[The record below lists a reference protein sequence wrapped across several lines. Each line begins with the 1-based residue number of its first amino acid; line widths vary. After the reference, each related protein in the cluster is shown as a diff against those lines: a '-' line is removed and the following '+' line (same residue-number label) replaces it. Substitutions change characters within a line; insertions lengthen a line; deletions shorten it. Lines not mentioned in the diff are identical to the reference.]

1 MNQEIDYQVKYLKYK
16 EKYLNLKLNK
26 QIGGWNSDLIKI
38 FKENNID
45 LVEKISTQ
53 NQGIYDSVSG
63 DPDEYKTYTYSIGT
77 ETVFRITETNGII
90 EKDLDIEGKFIFA
103 INILIGAV
111 NDLEKILE
119 LLIKAFETTSLKE
132 KYTKLKIYIPKENN
146 NETILTKLRF
156 TKKDDNFNS
165 YVFNNKI

>member
-1 MNQEIDYQVKYLKYK
+1 M
-16 EKYLNLKLNK
+16 
-26 QIGGWNSDLIKI
+26 
-38 FKENNID
+38 D

-77 ETVFRITETNGII
+77 EKLFRITETNGII

-111 NDLEKILE
+111 NYDLEKILK
-119 LLIKAFETTSLKE
+119 LLIELFETTSLKE
-132 KYTKLKIYIPKENN
+132 EFTKLKIYMPKENN
-146 NETILTKLRF
+146 NETILTKLGF
-156 TKKDDNFNS
+156 TKKDDMFNS
-165 YVFNNKI
+165 YLFDKSKLVSSVLKKANLLPKSP

>member
-16 EKYLNLKLNK
+16 EKYLNLKNKLNK

-53 NQGIYDSVSG
+53 EQQYHESPSG
-63 DPDEYKTYTYSIGT
+63 DADVYKTYTYSIGK

-90 EKDLDIEGKFIFA
+90 ERDLDVKGKFIFA
-103 INILIGAV
+103 INILNGAV

-119 LLIKAFETTSLKE
+119 LLIKAFETTLKG
-132 KYTKLKIYIPKENN
+132 KYTKLKIYMPKENN
-146 NETILTKLRF
+146 NETILTKLGF
-156 TKKDDNFNS
+156 TKKDDNLNS
-165 YVFNNKI
+165 YVFNK

>member
-16 EKYLNLKLNK
+16 EKYLNLKNKLNK
-26 QIGGWNSDLIKI
+26 QIGGWNSDLIKV

-53 NQGIYDSVSG
+53 EQQYHESPSG
-63 DPDEYKTYTYSIGT
+63 DADEYKTYTYSIGN

-90 EKDLDIEGKFIFA
+90 ERDLDIEGKFIFA
-103 INILIGAV
+103 INILNGAV

-119 LLIKAFETTSLKE
+119 LLIKAFETTLKE
-132 KYTKLKIYIPKENN
+132 KYTKLKIYMPKENN
-146 NETILTKLRF
+146 NETILAKLGF
-156 TKKDDNFNS
+156 TKKDDNLNS
-165 YVFNNKI
+165 YVL

>member
-16 EKYLNLKLNK
+16 EKYLNLKNKLNK

-38 FKENNID
+38 FKENKVD

-77 ETVFRITETNGII
+77 EKLFRITETNGII

-111 NDLEKILE
+111 NYDLEKILK
-119 LLIKAFETTSLKE
+119 LLIELFETTSLKE
-132 KYTKLKIYIPKENN
+132 EFTKLKIYIPKENN
-146 NETILTKLRF
+146 NETILTKLGF
-156 TKKDDNFNS
+156 TKKDDMFNS
-165 YVFNNKI
+165 